1 MHIRDIGLG
10 CDPPYLD
17 HRLASLERMLSEFA
31 GFGYR
36 LVELDVA
43 FLGVVIDGRLRQAQ
57 LDRVAAVLRGFD
69 LRYSVH
75 GLERLNL
82 AYDPRHDLV
91 CDIMRAQI
99 EFCRAIGATT
109 LVCHSG
115 LQALDDARRG
125 VRRRLLSDDELVAGA
140 AREVAAL
147 QALAPIAADAD
158 VTIGVENGDPHLWEY
173 NVLHQFGLGPEAL
186 TRHHARLLIPAV
198 VGQLAAVD
206 HPSVGLT
213 LDLAHLFLAAEAV
226 GFDYLEAVGQAAP
239 WVRHLHV
246 NDNFGRLDRGVDQ
259 ERERWALGEAD
270 IHLPPGW
277 GAIPLREAFARLPGY
292 TGDLILEIK
301 PGFYDDLPEA
311 LAATQALVAAAN
323 DPEGR

>member
-17 HRLASLERMLSEFA
+17 HRLAALQQMLQDFA
-31 GFGYR
+31 GIGYR
-36 LVELDVA
+36 LVELDMA
-43 FLGVVIDGRLRQAQ
+43 FLGVVIDGRLRRDQVE
-57 LDRVAAVLRGFD
+57 RVAAVLRSFD

-82 AYDPRHDLV
+82 AYDPRHALV
-91 CDIMRAQI
+91 CDVMRAQI
-99 EFCRAIGATT
+99 EFCLAIGATM
-109 LVCHSG
+109 LVTHSG

-125 VRRRLLSDDELVAGA
+125 VRRTLMNDDELAEGA

-147 QALAPIAADAD
+147 KALGPIAADAG

-173 NVLHQFGLGPEAL
+173 NVLQQFGLGHEAL
-186 TRHHARLLIPAV
+186 PHHHARLLIPAV
-198 VGQLAAVD
+198 VAQLEAID
-206 HPSVGLT
+206 QPNVGMT
-213 LDLAHLFLAAEAV
+213 LDVAHLFLAANAI
-226 GFDYLEAVGQAAP
+226 GFDYLEAIRQAAP

-277 GAIPLREAFARLPGY
+277 GAIPLREAFACLNDY
-292 TGDLILEIK
+292 AGDLILEIK
-301 PGFYDDLPEA
+301 PGFYDDLTEA
-311 LAATQALVAAAN
+311 LAATRALVAATSRA
-323 DPEGR
+323 RR